1 MKLSS
6 FSPLMITLMTDE
18 MDIYRYTESTNSDS
32 TTSTNLPTTPLH
44 TNVKCRLSFNAI
56 DSPKDSEVDQNPIK
70 YSPKIFCPQSTD
82 LKAGDEIVVRRL
94 QDDGSIMLTYKGQ
107 VGTPAN
113 YPTHKEVLFFIK
125 ESA

>member
-6 FSPLMITLMTDE
+6 FSPLMVTLMTDE

-70 YSPKIFCPQSTD
+70 YSPKIFCPQSAD
-82 LKAGDEIVVRRL
+82 LKVGDEIVVRRL
-94 QDDGSIMLTYKGQ
+94 QDDGSVMLTYRGQ

-113 YPTHKEVLFFIK
+113 YPTHKEALFFIK